1 MSDNSYSKW
10 YGEFKE
16 FIDIF
21 EDDQLF
27 SNLDT
32 LIRSSR
38 NTFAMNRKIMEKVI
52 DVSWVEAIENGILHL
67 DNFLRSPRKTIED
80 VEEVV
85 PIALSKKITVESV
98 KHLAQ
103 HTDLIQSIDKRTGK
117 ITPSKIL
124 NVHKEESMMTY
135 ENKFVNTLIDRLYIF
150 INTRYEKLAQVTKDE
165 KVMSM
170 GYDTAIDDGAGGKL
184 KIELKVE
191 TTESLD
197 SYDSSGM
204 TIWQRVEKLKK
215 VIEGYKGS
223 VLCQTLGNTY
233 IRPPVMRTN
242 AIMKNVDLKACLTL
256 WQYIESYDK
265 VGYSINVENTAV
277 KPQNDYIDDFYNEE
291 APANAYIR
299 WVIMSLITIAIYLF
313 GAYFLY
319 KFRKAED
326 VSKPYVYKAFFY
338 FIMTCAV
345 FCILSLFIIN
355 DDDDFFGGILICA
368 IGWFIMEVI
377 TRRGF
382 KRFWTAGLGFCAAV
396 GGVLAICGICKATDG
411 FGASKHVPANM
422 NISSVSIESYDLLP
436 VQYDDISFRDKDV
449 INAVTAL
456 NKEIIDRHYN
466 SENYQYKVAANTPEQ
481 NSLSSIYDCQHI
493 SITYKTRTG
502 STVMREYS
510 FASGI
515 AGDLVQAVILSDE
528 YAEYV
533 SKELKL
539 TSFNYIYDD
548 IAYRNIEDAVKRA
561 TVDKLPI
568 SYSLPCGMNLQRKTI
583 ERDKLIEIA
592 DAYEKD
598 LKELTA
604 EDLKASRE
612 VAEIYGYWVLEC
624 FDDTIAKMNEYG
636 LEIAEIDSDKNA
648 NGLSNIAIIPNPVF
662 YSSEI
667 NIYSTSSGRYY
678 GHISGQDF
686 TLPDKITSA
695 NWQYSYDAF
704 NNYSEL
710 HPIHSYDA
718 AADIV
723 SISTP
728 VIVGEYPLAIIWT
741 GSNNCYYVTDH
752 GNNKEI
758 LDKAMKELYR

>member
-1 MSDNSYSKW
+1 MTAETLTQKNKTGGKSFMWKRFFNSISDNKRMLIVNIVLELIGLPVLTLCGLIEEYQSINHVYDRIDIDVYMVVSVISIGICLFMGMIIALYHFRYLYSKQLVDMN
-10 YGEFKE
+10 YSLPLSTRERFTADYLSGLFVYLVPA
-16 FIDIF
+16 IGAVILSIIILAIGSSSIGGSDIWDVFPDLLKIVSVVIIAMIIYYTLSILSITFCGSRF
-21 EDDQLF
+21 EAGF
-27 SNLDT
+27 SVIAVNVMIPTTIACLWFAIVSTAGFGLD
-32 LIRSSR
+32 
-38 NTFAMNRKIMEKVI
+38 E
-52 DVSWVEAIENGILHL
+52 EAILYNPIF
-67 DNFLRSPRKTIED
+67 NTTSPAGAAAFTI
-80 VEEVV
+80 
-85 PIALSKKITVESV
+85 
-98 KHLAQ
+98 
-103 HTDLIQSIDKRTGK
+103 G
-117 ITPSKIL
+117 
-124 NVHKEESMMTY
+124 
-135 ENKFVNTLIDRLYIF
+135 
-150 INTRYEKLAQVTKDE
+150 
-165 KVMSM
+165 
-170 GYDTAIDDGAGGKL
+170 
-184 KIELKVE
+184 
-191 TTESLD
+191 
-197 SYDSSGM
+197 
-204 TIWQRVEKLKK
+204 
-215 VIEGYKGS
+215 
-223 VLCQTLGNTY
+223 
-233 IRPPVMRTN
+233 
-242 AIMKNVDLKACLTL
+242 
-256 WQYIESYDK
+256 
-265 VGYSINVENTAV
+265 
-277 KPQNDYIDDFYNEE
+277 YIDDFYDEE

-313 GAYFLY
+313 ASYFLY

-411 FGASKHVPANM
+411 FGASKHIPANM

-466 SENYQYKVAANTPEQ
+466 SENYQYRVAANTPEQ

-510 FASGI
+510 CASGI
-515 AGDLVQAVILSDE
+515 AGDLVQAIILSDE

-539 TSFNYIYDD
+539 TSFNDINNDIY
-548 IAYRNIEDAVKRA
+548 YRSIEEADKRA

-568 SYSLPCGMNLQRKTI
+568 SYSLPCGMHLQRKTI

-648 NGLSNIAIIPNPVF
+648 NDLSNIAIIPNPVF

-678 GHISGQDF
+678 GHLSGHDF
-686 TLPDKITSA
+686 TLPDKITAA
-695 NWQYSYDAF
+695 NWQYSYDTF
-704 NNYSEL
+704 NSYSEL
-710 HPIHSYDA
+710 HPIQSYDA
-718 AADIV
+718 AEDIV